1 MTFLPQSLLP
11 KSAEA
16 REDLLEML
24 VAIPLTLV
32 GTAFLIFL
40 AATGSFVAM

>member
-1 MTFLPQSLLP
+1 MTFFP
-11 KSAEA
+11 KSAET
-16 REDLLEML
+16 RDDLIEML

>member
-1 MTFLPQSLLP
+1 MTFLP

-16 REDLLEML
+16 RHTLLDMA